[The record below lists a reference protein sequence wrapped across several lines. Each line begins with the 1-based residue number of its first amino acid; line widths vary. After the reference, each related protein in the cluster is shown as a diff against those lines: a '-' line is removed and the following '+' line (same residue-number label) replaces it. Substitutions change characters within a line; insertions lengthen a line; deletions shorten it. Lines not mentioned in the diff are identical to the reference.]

1 MIDERDE
8 GATRCRETSKS
19 CEDFEAFAN
28 RASSQVGSVTASIMS
43 ELEVERE
50 GEVGEVAAG
59 DKGNVG
65 SVMNG
70 CLLDGLEL

>member
-8 GATRCRETSKS
+8 GATRCRDTSRS
-19 CEDFEAFAN
+19 LGDLEVFAN
-28 RASSQVGSVTASIMS
+28 RASSQVGSNTASIAS

-65 SVMNG
+65 SVVNG
-70 CLLDGLEL
+70 CLDGLGY

>member
-8 GATRCRETSKS
+8 GATRCRDTSRS
-19 CEDFEAFAN
+19 VENLEVVAN
-28 RASSQVGSVTASIMS
+28 RASSQVGSVTASIES

-65 SVMNG
+65 SAMNG
-70 CLLDGLEL
+70 CLEGLAL